1 MEVLLNSSS
10 VEGMISDGMTLFKD
24 YEWPRRMNAIAYSSQ
39 YALHNIFMLHS
50 SEMCGTG
57 AKSGV

>member
-10 VEGMISDGMTLFKD
+10 AEGMILDRMTLFKD

-57 AKSGV
+57 AKSAV